1 MGSDTSADQNLYEAA
16 LSSAV
21 FYDNSKV
28 GRLKATGEDALD
40 LINRLSTNL
49 VLDLDAGQG
58 THTILTTD
66 RGRILDVINVINT
79 GDHFIILT
87 SPDQQ
92 NSVIEWLD
100 KYTIMEDLTVEDL
113 TENTSMISIMGPTS
127 SSIVNN
133 LTGIDVSSIPD
144 YNCTQGVINEHTFTL
159 ICRPFADLPNIDLIT
174 SNESKEYFISLLS
187 KSGTSEIDNSTFDT
201 LRVEKSLPAY
211 DRELG
216 DRYNPLEAGLIGS
229 FNFLKGCYIG
239 QEVIARLD
247 TYQKIQKR
255 LVKVKFSDNINVED
269 DCVLTKD
276 GQEVGNITSFGFV
289 PGAGETIGLG
299 YIKNAF
305 AEVGSRLDISNG
317 SEGSAEIISISH
329 MFGPGEA

>member
-1 MGSDTSADQNLYEAA
+1 M
-16 LSSAV
+16 
-21 FYDNSKV
+21 
-28 GRLKATGEDALD
+28 
-40 LINRLSTNL
+40 
-49 VLDLDAGQG
+49 
-58 THTILTTD
+58 
-66 RGRILDVINVINT
+66 
-79 GDHFIILT
+79 
-87 SPDQQ
+87 
-92 NSVIEWLD
+92 
-100 KYTIMEDLTVEDL
+100 
-113 TENTSMISIMGPTS
+113 
-127 SSIVNN
+127 
-133 LTGIDVSSIPD
+133 
-144 YNCTQGVINEHTFTL
+144 
-159 ICRPFADLPNIDLIT
+159 
-174 SNESKEYFISLLS
+174 
-187 KSGTSEIDNSTFDT
+187 
-201 LRVEKSLPAY
+201 EKSLPAY

-229 FNFLKGCYIG
+229 INFHKGCYIG